1 MLMKSAFINE
11 VHVLT
16 MYRGMV
22 NWVDG
27 YQSYRDIQMSR
38 NCVISELNCGTLS

>member
-1 MLMKSAFINE
+1 MLMKSANTCINE

-22 NWVDG
+22 NWVDAWLPKLQRHSDEQKLC
-27 YQSYRDIQMSR
+27 YLRVR
-38 NCVISELNCGTLS
+38 L